1 MKIEILPCHRNE
13 RSREIALRLRNLIAL
28 LPSPRTVRGNFQG
41 RKLLNNGQ
49 KPRDEFK
56 KGLGYSALNTARSA
70 LSCIIQ
76 SKKYCVFWLPAIG
89 FIHRYVETWNI
100 KVVLQFLANLYPPSK
115 LTLKELTLKLVM
127 LDILVSGQQGQ
138 SIHLLDI
145 NCMTQTETACFF
157 CRHAQCQTV

>member
-13 RSREIALRLRNLIAL
+13 RSREIALRLRNLITL
-28 LPSPRTVRGNFQG
+28 LPSQRTVRGNFQR

-70 LSCIIQ
+70 LSYIIQ

-89 FIHRYVETWNI
+89 FIHRYVETWNV
-100 KVVLQFLANLYPPSK
+100 KVVLQFLAKLDPPSK
-115 LTLKELTLKLVM
+115 LTLKELTLKRVM
-127 LDILVSGQQGQ
+127 LDTLVSGQ
-138 SIHLLDI
+138 
-145 NCMTQTETACFF
+145 
-157 CRHAQCQTV
+157 HAGPVYPLTGY

>member
-13 RSREIALRLRNLIAL
+13 RLPEIALRLRNLIAL

-56 KGLGYSALNTARSA
+56 KELGYSALNTARSA

-89 FIHRYVETWNI
+89 FIHRYVKTWNI
-100 KVVLQFLANLYPPSK
+100 KVVLQFLANLHSPSK

-127 LDILVSGQQGQ
+127 LDTLVSGQPAGPVYP
-138 SIHLLDI
+138 L
-145 NCMTQTETACFF
+145 TGY
-157 CRHAQCQTV
+157 

>member
-13 RSREIALRLRNLIAL
+13 RSREIALRLRNLVAL
-28 LPSPRTVRGNFQG
+28 LPSPRTVRGNFKG

-49 KPRDEFK
+49 KPRDELE

-70 LSCIIQ
+70 LSYIIQ

-115 LTLKELTLKLVM
+115 LTLKELTLTLVM
-127 LDILVSGQQGQ
+127 LFTLVSGQ
-138 SIHLLDI
+138 
-145 NCMTQTETACFF
+145 
-157 CRHAQCQTV
+157 HAGPVYTLTGY

>member
-49 KPRDEFK
+49 KPRDELE

-76 SKKYCVFWLPAIG
+76 SKKYCLLAPSHWL
-89 FIHRYVETWNI
+89 HT
-100 KVVLQFLANLYPPSK
+100 
-115 LTLKELTLKLVM
+115 
-127 LDILVSGQQGQ
+127 
-138 SIHLLDI
+138 SI
-145 NCMTQTETACFF
+145 
-157 CRHAQCQTV
+157 CRDLEY

>member
-1 MKIEILPCHRNE
+1 MTSRIILKTDF
-13 RSREIALRLRNLIAL
+13 IAL

-41 RKLLNNGQ
+41 RKLLNNEQ

-115 LTLKELTLKLVM
+115 LTLKELTLTLVM
-127 LDILVSGQQGQ
+127 LVTLVSGQ
-138 SIHLLDI
+138 
-145 NCMTQTETACFF
+145 
-157 CRHAQCQTV
+157 HARPVYTLTGY

>member
-13 RSREIALRLRNLIAL
+13 RSREIALRLRNLVAL
-28 LPSPRTVRGNFQG
+28 LPSPRTVRGNFKG

-49 KPRDEFK
+49 KPRDELE

-70 LSCIIQ
+70 LSYIIQ

-115 LTLKELTLKLVM
+115 LTLKELTLTLVM
-127 LDILVSGQQGQ
+127 LVTLVSGQ
-138 SIHLLDI
+138 
-145 NCMTQTETACFF
+145 
-157 CRHAQCQTV
+157 HAGPVYTLTGY

>member
-28 LPSPRTVRGNFQG
+28 LPSPRTVRGNFQE

-49 KPRDEFK
+49 KPRDKFK

-70 LSCIIQ
+70 LSRIIQ

-89 FIHRYVETWNI
+89 FINRYVETWNI
-100 KVVLQFLANLYPPSK
+100 KVVLQFLANLYSPSK

-127 LDILVSGQQGQ
+127 LVTLVSGQ
-138 SIHLLDI
+138 
-145 NCMTQTETACFF
+145 
-157 CRHAQCQTV
+157 HAGPVYPLTGY

>member
-1 MKIEILPCHRNE
+1 MNNVLSKVKSQKKDFMKIEILPCHRNE

-28 LPSPRTVRGNFQG
+28 LPSQRTVRGNFQG

-49 KPRDEFK
+49 KSRDEFK

-70 LSCIIQ
+70 LSYIIQ

-89 FIHRYVETWNI
+89 FIHPYVETWNI
-100 KVVLQFLANLYPPSK
+100 KVVLQFLANLYRPSK

-127 LDILVSGQQGQ
+127 LVTSVSGQ
-138 SIHLLDI
+138 
-145 NCMTQTETACFF
+145 
-157 CRHAQCQTV
+157 HAGPVYTLTGY

>member
-1 MKIEILPCHRNE
+1 MKIEIRPCHRNE
-13 RSREIALRLRNLIAL
+13 RSREIASRLRNLIAL
-28 LPSPRTVRGNFQG
+28 LPSQRTVRGNFQG

-115 LTLKELTLKLVM
+115 LTLKELTLTLVM
-127 LDILVSGQQGQ
+127 LVTLVSGQ
-138 SIHLLDI
+138 
-145 NCMTQTETACFF
+145 
-157 CRHAQCQTV
+157 HARPVYTLTGY

>member
-49 KPRDEFK
+49 KPRDELE

-76 SKKYCVFWLPAIG
+76 SK
-89 FIHRYVETWNI
+89 NI
-100 KVVLQFLANLYPPSK
+100 VSFGSQPLASYIDMSRLGI
-115 LTLKELTLKLVM
+115 LKLCYNF
-127 LDILVSGQQGQ
+127 LLIYILHPS
-138 SIHLLDI
+138 
-145 NCMTQTETACFF
+145 
-157 CRHAQCQTV
+157 

>member
-1 MKIEILPCHRNE
+1 MKIEILPCHCNE

-89 FIHRYVETWNI
+89 FIHRYVETWNV
-100 KVVLQFLANLYPPSK
+100 KVVLQFLAKLDPPSK
-115 LTLKELTLKLVM
+115 LTLKELTLKRVM
-127 LDILVSGQQGQ
+127 LDTLVSGQ
-138 SIHLLDI
+138 
-145 NCMTQTETACFF
+145 
-157 CRHAQCQTV
+157 HAGPVYPLTGY

>member
-1 MKIEILPCHRNE
+1 MKIEILPCHCNE

-28 LPSPRTVRGNFQG
+28 LPSPRKIRGSFQG

-100 KVVLQFLANLYPPSK
+100 KVVLQFLANLYRPSK

-127 LDILVSGQQGQ
+127 LVTLVSGQ
-138 SIHLLDI
+138 
-145 NCMTQTETACFF
+145 
-157 CRHAQCQTV
+157 HAGPVYTLTGY